1 MEKTI
6 DYQGTSIWYSVE
18 GNGEALLFLHG
29 YLESSDV
36 WDGFSKRFQGEYK
49 VICMDIPG
57 HGRSGVLG
65 EIHEISEMARVV
77 KRVLDE
83 EMIEKVTLF
92 GHSLGGYV
100 VMAFVHQFP
109 ELTRGYVLFH
119 STCFADNEEK
129 KMSRDREISLVA
141 CGKKMQIIHTNIPKA
156 FADDNLGK
164 MENQVDRVKK
174 IASSNSGEGIMA
186 LLQGM
191 KSRSDH
197 SALLSDEKIPKLII
211 WGRKDN
217 YIGSEVFEKMI
228 RIAPHAMVIILK
240 NSGHMGFLE
249 EPDCVFTGIIDFL
262 NS

>member
-18 GNGEALLFLHG
+18 GNGQALLFLHG
-29 YLESSDV
+29 YLENSDV

-57 HGRSGVLG
+57 HGRSGILG
-65 EIHEISEMARVV
+65 EIHEMSEMARTV
-77 KRVLDE
+77 KKVLDA
-83 EMIEKVTLF
+83 EMIAKVTLF

-109 ELTRGYVLFH
+109 DMTRGYALFH
-119 STCFADNEEK
+119 STFFADNDEK
-129 KMSRDREISLVA
+129 KLNRDREISLVA

-156 FADDNLGK
+156 FADDNLER
-164 MENQVDRVKK
+164 MADQVARVKG
-174 IASSNSGEGIMA
+174 IAALNADEGIIA

-191 KSRSDH
+191 KNRIDY
-197 SALLSDEKIPKLII
+197 APLVRNENIPHLII
-211 WGRKDN
+211 WGMKDN

-228 RIAPHAMVIILK
+228 KISPHATVIILK

-249 EPDCVFTGIIDFL
+249 EPDCVFAGITNFL